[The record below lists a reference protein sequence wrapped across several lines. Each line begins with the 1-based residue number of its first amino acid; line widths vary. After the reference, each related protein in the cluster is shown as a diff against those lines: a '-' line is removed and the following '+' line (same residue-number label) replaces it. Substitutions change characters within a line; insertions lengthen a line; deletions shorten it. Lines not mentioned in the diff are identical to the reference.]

1 MSVVIIIT
9 LCVLILLAYIFDIT
23 SKFTGIPSVIL
34 LIALGFVSKL
44 ILTSSQIVLPDFN
57 QLLPI
62 LGSIGLI
69 LIVLEGSL
77 ELELNKENN
86 GSILKA
92 FLMALLPM
100 LILAFTIA
108 GIVYYLSGDSFL
120 NALINSVPLAIIS
133 SAIAIPSVKH
143 LGKFN
148 HNFVVFESSFSDIL
162 GVTIFNFITINSVID
177 GLAFL
182 NFGWQIVLM
191 LVLSFIATIA
201 LGMLLNRIN
210 HHVKYVPIIVLVIL
224 IYELSKMVHLPA
236 LIFVLIFGLV
246 LGNISL
252 LSKYDKTNRLNFDKI
267 IKEVHKLS
275 EILAE
280 SAFIIRASFFIL
292 FGFLIDVS
300 DITNMEA
307 LQLSGMI
314 FSLIILLRIIFLSI
328 LKLPILPLLF
338 IAPRGL
344 ITILLFLSI
353 PAKNFLPIINNAVI
367 IQVILLTAIWMMLGL
382 MYNKRKA

>member
-1 MSVVIIIT
+1 MSVIVIIF

-86 GSILKA
+86 GNIFKA
-92 FLMALLPM
+92 FLMSLLPM
-100 LILAFTIA
+100 LLLAFTIA
-108 GIVYYLSGDSFL
+108 GIVHYLSGDSFL

-191 LVLSFIATIA
+191 LVLSVIATIA

-275 EILAE
+275 EILA